1 MLVHP
6 FHASRFRLRFCSDC
20 QFSCCLSAPLPPVAL
35 AHHTAAALGPARRED
50 KDHFLDL
57 IRVIDTL
64 AHPHT
69 PHTSCRSCQGK
80 GWKDQKLEAVKQ
92 SDHQVRSGV
101 RLSGCSNAKGH
112 LSRPQSGSI
121 VSSLLVVMG
130 GGWWLPPLFLRSH
143 RFPRFF
149 FPLSPF
155 PLHDIDLRSRNSC
168 SPCVTREA

>member
-130 GGWWLPPLFLRSH
+130 GDGGFRPSSYDLIVSH
-143 RFPRFF
+143 VFF
-149 FPLSPF
+149 FPF
-155 PLHDIDLRSRNSC
+155 PHSHCTTLIF
-168 SPCVTREA
+168 VRETLVHLA

>member
-6 FHASRFRLRFCSDC
+6 FHASRFRLRFCSTVS
-20 QFSCCLSAPLPPVAL
+20 FSCCLSAPLPPVAL

-130 GGWWLPPLFLRSH
+130 GGMVASAPLPTISS
-143 RFPRFF
+143 FPTFF
-149 FPLSPF
+149 FSPF
-155 PLHDIDLRSRNSC
+155 PIPTARH
-168 SPCVTREA
+168 